1 MKDNIFIINGKDVG
15 ISEIEVEKDGN
26 ILVHDK
32 SDKYGLSIIV
42 QYDLDKLKSMN
53 IGENK
58 SIDFNEYVILEN
70 EETALI
76 WPTKYYV
83 KRISNNTFYLDYTFD
98 NIENDVTYMNERNS
112 FDIILKTLELK
123 IKVKFDIM

>member
-112 FDIILKTLELK
+112 FDIILKNIELK
-123 IKVKFDIM
+123 IMVNFDIM